1 MRRTCQLILAHRGLL
16 LAGVFGVLLPLCV
29 FVCLA
34 GAVSNQRDLVWDAA
48 ILKLLH
54 HSATPWCD
62 RIMVFVARSG
72 RIDVV
77 VVLAVLGVVV
87 LKRERKMRDA
97 FFLTLA
103 IVGTVVINLLV
114 RIVIQRTHSAV
125 WGAFAPTFD
134 FGFPSSQ
141 AADTLATV
149 LVFSIL
155 VWPTRWRWSIIVP
168 GVLYVL
174 AVGVSRVYLSAH
186 YPSDI
191 LAGWVLS
198 LAWVTL
204 VSSIRHLP
212 GNSTTSASST

>member
-1 MRRTCQLILAHRGLL
+1 MTRPCQFILAHRGSL
-16 LAGVFGVLLPLCV
+16 LAGFFGVLLPLCV
-29 FVCLA
+29 FVWLA
-34 GAVSNQRDLVWDAA
+34 LAVSNQRDLVWDAA
-48 ILKLLH
+48 ILELLH
-54 HSATPWCD
+54 HSQTLWCD
-62 RIMVFVARSG
+62 RIMAFVARSG

-77 VVLAVLGVVV
+77 VVFAVLGVVV
-87 LKRERKMRDA
+87 LKRVGRLSDA
-97 FFLTLA
+97 PFLTIA
-103 IVGTVVINLLV
+103 IAGAVVVNLLV
-114 RIVIQRTHSAV
+114 RTVVHRNSSAS
-125 WGAFAPTFD
+125 WETPPLSFD

-155 VWPTRWRWSIIVP
+155 VWPTRWRWPIIVL

-204 VSSIRHLP
+204 VSSIRHVP
-212 GNSTTSASST
+212 SNSTESASRT